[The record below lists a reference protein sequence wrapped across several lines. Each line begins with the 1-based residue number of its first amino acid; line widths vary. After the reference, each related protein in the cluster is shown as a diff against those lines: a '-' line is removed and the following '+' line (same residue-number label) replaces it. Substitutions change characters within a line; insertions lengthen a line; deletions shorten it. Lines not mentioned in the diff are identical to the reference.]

1 MIEIQDVISLF
12 LTFCGGIGIIGA
24 ATVYIAKAVGWIKKP
39 EIKQN
44 NILEDHE
51 KRITELERKTDND
64 YSDIKKLQEEMAM
77 MLRAVMALVSHSL
90 DGNNKDE
97 LKDSKKEINVYLQNM
112 IKK

>member
-24 ATVYIAKAVGWIKKP
+24 ATVYIAKAVGWIRRP
-39 EIKQN
+39 EHKQDA
-44 NILEDHE
+44 ILQDHE
-51 KRITELERKTDND
+51 KRISELEEKTEND

-97 LKDSKKEINVYLQNM
+97 LKDSKKEINGYLQSM